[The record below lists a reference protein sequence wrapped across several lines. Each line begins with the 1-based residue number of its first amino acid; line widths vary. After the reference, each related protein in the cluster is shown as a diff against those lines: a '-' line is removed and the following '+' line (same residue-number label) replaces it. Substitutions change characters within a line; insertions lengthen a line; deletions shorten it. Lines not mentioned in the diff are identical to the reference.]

1 VGTKLV
7 LFDCLTC
14 DKCVPVCPNHANFT
28 YALPATTLPV
38 VKLTRGADGA
48 WKKTTAAPLVIA
60 KKHQLATYADFC
72 NECGNCDVFCPE
84 DGGPYVLKPRFF
96 GTEQTWAREPKGDGF
111 LVLKD
116 GTARGRFNGRE
127 FQLQG
132 TQFSGA
138 GFDLEVTTPD
148 EPKGR
153 VDAGV
158 EVDLTYLHILRWLR
172 DSVLGATPN
181 YVNA

>member
-1 VGTKLV
+1 M
-7 LFDCLTC
+7 
-14 DKCVPVCPNHANFT
+14 
-28 YALPATTLPV
+28 
-38 VKLTRGADGA
+38 
-48 WKKTTAAPLVIA
+48 
-60 KKHQLATYADFC
+60 
-72 NECGNCDVFCPE
+72 FCPE
-84 DGGPYVLKPRFF
+84 DGGPYVLKPRFY

-138 GFDLEVTTPD
+138 GFDLEVSSPD
-148 EPKGR
+148 SPTGR
-153 VDAGV
+153 ADAGV

-172 DSVLGATPN
+172 DSVLAAPPN
-181 YVNA
+181 YVNV